1 MPEVDVGG
9 LRVHYQ
15 RTGTGPETVVMIHGL
30 AIDNLSSLYYALAPG
45 VADRMEVVLYDLRGH
60 GRTTRPPTG
69 YGLDQ
74 AVEDLWGLLDELGI
88 DHPVYLLGNSY
99 GGTIALEAARRR
111 PERVRGLVLIEA
123 HIALPGWGT
132 HIAGQLELAGFG
144 LKDVDLE
151 RWLAGR
157 PPRKVASFVKT
168 VDSLVN
174 TTSIVRDFADGP
186 VMTAADLGTLR
197 CPVYAVYGEFSDVI
211 DRGKTL
217 FAHLPQCELDVLA
230 DCSHS
235 VMMEATRTIRGLV
248 ADWFERVLADPGLP
262 SRRRTL
268 LPGAGEGDGAE
279 NRRHVDSFIEALD
292 ARRREA
298 LTSPSATSAT
308 SATAAVVSAGG

>member
-1 MPEVDVGG
+1 MPEIDAGG

-15 RTGTGPETVVMIHGL
+15 RTGTGAETVVMIHGL

-45 VADRMEVVLYDLRGH
+45 VADRMDVLLYDLRGH
-60 GRTTRPPTG
+60 GRTERPPAG

-74 AVEDLWGLLDELGI
+74 AVEDLWALLDRLGI
-88 DHPVYLLGNSY
+88 DHPVHLLGNSY
-99 GGTIALEAARRR
+99 GGTIALEAARQR

-174 TTSIVRDFADGP
+174 TTSIVGDFANGP
-186 VMTAADLGTLR
+186 VMTPSDLAAIR

-211 DRGKTL
+211 DRGETL
-217 FAHLPQCELDVLA
+217 FAHLPQCELDVLT

-248 ADWFERVLADPGLP
+248 ADWFDRVLATPDLP

-268 LPGAGEGDGAE
+268 LPAAGEGDGAE
-279 NRRHVDSFIEALD
+279 NRKHVDSFIEALD

-298 LTSPSATSAT
+298 LTPATPAT
-308 SATAAVVSAGG
+308 PVSAGG